1 MDEASKVTL
10 HKPHHQPA
18 QSYLEEKIV
27 WTEGTDPSYPYQA
40 KLNGAKLL
48 IRVNDFP
55 DENLYTLVIDDL
67 AVAGFDDWPGQW
79 IRPGQTKLAD
89 PEISV
94 FLPVYNEQDNIAQL
108 NLSLTD
114 ALERLGRSY
123 EVIYIDDGS
132 TDNSLAK
139 LREIAA
145 RDTRVRVV
153 SLRRNYGQTSAM
165 SAGIDHARGQI
176 LIPMDADLQNDP
188 ADISRLLEKLDEG
201 YDVVSGWRKNRKDRW
216 LTRQLPSR
224 LANRLVAKLSGVD
237 LHDFGCSLKV
247 YRRDALTGV
256 KLYGEMHRFIP
267 IYAGWAGARVTEIP
281 VTHHAR
287 TAGES
292 KYGLSRTIK
301 VLFDLITIKF
311 LSSYLTK
318 PLYLFGT
325 AGLVCLVISLFSFA
339 FALYYRIV
347 EGVHLNR
354 MPLATLS
361 MIMFA
366 MGVQFIFMG
375 LLAEMIVRTYHESQD
390 KPTYLVRER
399 INIED
404 DSDS

>member
-1 MDEASKVTL
+1 MKEYLLKPVQEFASKTTG
-10 HKPHHQPA
+10 
-18 QSYLEEKIV
+18 I
-27 WTEGTDPSYPYQA
+27 
-40 KLNGAKLL
+40 
-48 IRVNDFP
+48 
-55 DENLYTLVIDDL
+55 
-67 AVAGFDDWPGQW
+67 
-79 IRPGQTKLAD
+79 
-89 PEISV
+89 EISV
-94 FLPVYNEQDNIAQL
+94 FLPVYNEQDNIEQL
-108 NLSLTD
+108 NLRLTE
-114 ALERLGRSY
+114 ALVGLGRSY
-123 EVIYIDDGS
+123 EVIYVDDGS
-132 TDNSLAK
+132 NDQSLAR

-145 RDTRVRVV
+145 DDAHVRVV
-153 SLRRNYGQTSAM
+153 SLRRNYGQTAAM

-188 ADISRLLEKLDEG
+188 ADISRLLDKLDEG
-201 YDVVSGWRKNRKDRW
+201 YDVVSGWRKDRKDRW
-216 LTRQLPSR
+216 LTRLVPSR

-237 LHDFGCSLKV
+237 LHDFGCSLKA

-281 VTHHAR
+281 VAHHPRA
-287 TAGES
+287 AGES

-301 VLFDLITIKF
+301 VIFDLITIKF
-311 LSSYLTK
+311 LSTFHTK

-325 AGLVCLVISLFSFA
+325 AGLVCLAISFVSFA
-339 FALYYRIV
+339 FSLYYRFV

-390 KPTYLVRER
+390 KPTYLIRER

-404 DSDS
+404 ESDV

>member
-1 MDEASKVTL
+1 MSRL
-10 HKPHHQPA
+10 HKTHHPTEQRFF
-18 QSYLEEKIV
+18 EEEIA
-27 WTEGTDPSYPYQA
+27 WTESNDPSYPYQA
-40 KLNGAKLL
+40 ELAGARLL

-55 DENLYTLVIDDL
+55 DQKLYTLVVDDL
-67 AVAGFDDWPGQW
+67 AVAGFDDWPEQW
-79 IRPGQTKLAD
+79 IRPGASKAAD

-94 FLPVYNEQDNIAQL
+94 FLPVYNEQDNIEQL
-108 NLSLTD
+108 NLRLTE

-123 EVIYIDDGS
+123 EVIYVDDGS
-132 TDNSLAK
+132 VDQSLAK
-139 LREIAA
+139 LREIAS
-145 RDTRVRVV
+145 RDARVRVV
-153 SLRRNYGQTSAM
+153 SLRRNYGQTAAM

-188 ADISRLLEKLDEG
+188 VDIVRLLEKLDEG
-201 YDVVSGWRKNRKDRW
+201 YDVVSGWRKDRKDRW
-216 LTRQLPSR
+216 LTRRLPSR

-237 LHDFGCSLKV
+237 LHDFGCSLKA

-287 TAGES
+287 AAGES

-325 AGLVCLVISLFSFA
+325 AGLVCLAVSLVSFA
-339 FALYYRIV
+339 FALYYRFV

-361 MIMFA
+361 MILFA
-366 MGVQFIFMG
+366 VGVQFIFMG

-404 DSDS
+404 DV